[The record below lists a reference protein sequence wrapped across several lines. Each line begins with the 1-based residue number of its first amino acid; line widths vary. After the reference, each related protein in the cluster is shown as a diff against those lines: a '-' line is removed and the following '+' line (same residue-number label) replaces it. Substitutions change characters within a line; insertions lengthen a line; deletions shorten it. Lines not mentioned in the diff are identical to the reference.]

1 MNTVMMIWKM
11 KNFNRRLY
19 LFFVLFIVAALA
31 FFSVRAAGGSL
42 ATDFSDGEVL
52 KLHEKYQTGAIYDR
66 NGVLL
71 VRGAEKTGSEKG
83 LVWSSAQIK
92 EDFEDLLGMDIS
104 SGTSSK
110 FNSVAANASVLF
122 GTEDNRF
129 SRQALLNPFQA
140 RVGGSLQLTLDAQ
153 TQQEISTLIKNYGYD
168 SSNTYVV
175 ASDFSSGEILAL
187 HGAVFSEVFHPGSVM
202 KPIVAAAGMDITQ
215 DVNLTK
221 YTYNCVSGNHTF
233 KLPGGKTFSVQCA
246 GGAYHGNNVGVA
258 GALKYSCNGFFINL
272 LEKLDMEKLLD
283 QLKEWGIGSSFH
295 FQDFMYWDGRFVYEE
310 PGNAETDKS
319 DSNKT
324 GIQVGL
330 KTGDNAAVKNKRT
343 KNEAYLLGAIGQ
355 GDCYISPFQVNFLTN
370 AIFNHGVLVEPYEFI
385 AAQSQPGSEWKAVEH
400 SFKKRVCSK
409 AAADKVADLM
419 EGVTKEGTLKN
430 VVMSNWAGKTGTAQL
445 AGEDGL
451 NGLYTVWTTAA
462 YRGDAAKTYSVTVC
476 LDKVDGSYSSVSAGL
491 LARDILQY
499 LL

>member
-1 MNTVMMIWKM
+1 MMIWKM

-42 ATDFSDGEVL
+42 VTDFSDGEIL
-52 KLHEKYQTGAIYDR
+52 QLHEKYQTGAIYDR

-71 VRGAEKTGSEKG
+71 VRGAEKNGSENG

-187 HGAVFSEVFHPGSVM
+187 NGAVFSEVFHPGSVM
-202 KPIVAAAGMDITQ
+202 KPILAGAAMDITQ

-272 LEKLDMEKLLD
+272 LEKLDMEKLLT
-283 QLKEWGIGSSFH
+283 QLEEWGIGSSFH
-295 FQDFMYWDGRFVYEE
+295 FHDFMYWDGRFVYE
-310 PGNAETDKS
+310 
-319 DSNKT
+319 
-324 GIQVGL
+324 
-330 KTGDNAAVKNKRT
+330 KNKRT

-355 GDCYISPFQVNFLTN
+355 GDCYISPFQIKFLTN

-385 AAQSQPGSEWKAVEH
+385 AAQSQPGSEWKSVEH

-499 LL
+499 LVNKDS

>member
-1 MNTVMMIWKM
+1 MMIWKM
-11 KNFNRRLY
+11 RNFNRRLY
-19 LFFVLFIVAALA
+19 LLFVLLVVAVLV

-42 ATDFSDGEVL
+42 ATDFSDGEIL
-52 KLHEKYQTGAIYDR
+52 QLHEKYQTGAVYDR

-71 VRGAEKTGSEKG
+71 VQGAEKIGSEG
-83 LVWSSAQIK
+83 AEAENDLVWSSAQIK
-92 EDFEDLLGMDIS
+92 EDFENLLGMDIS
-104 SGTSSK
+104 SGMNSK
-110 FNSVAANASVLF
+110 FNSVAANASLLF

-129 SRQALLNPFQA
+129 NRQALLNPFQA

-187 HGAVFSEVFHPGSVM
+187 HGAVFSEVFHPASVI
-202 KPIVAAAGMDITQ
+202 KPILAGAAMDITQ

-272 LEKLDMEKLLD
+272 LEKLDMEKLLT
-283 QLKEWGIGSSFH
+283 QLEEWGIGSSFH
-295 FQDFMYWDGRFVYEE
+295 FHDFMYWDGRFVYE
-310 PGNAETDKS
+310 
-319 DSNKT
+319 
-324 GIQVGL
+324 
-330 KTGDNAAVKNKRT
+330 KNKRT

-355 GDCYISPFQVNFLTN
+355 GDCYISPFQINFLTN

-385 AAQSQPGSEWKAVEH
+385 AAQSQPGSEWKSVEH

-499 LL
+499 LVNKDS